1 MGINQPE
8 KVISMTIVKI
18 NLHKV
23 AAERNL
29 DSKGGTIKI
38 NNNVSLKNVED
49 LGFGIEGKKGLRFSF
64 AFNCNYEPDLG
75 KIDVEGQVLYVDD
88 DKKVEEIKQQWA
100 KDKRIPLDVMQEIIN
115 ASLHKGNIQAI
126 KVCEDVLLPS
136 PLPMPKVT
144 TQPVSGPAAGT
155 AASPALSPAAS
166 GKEKKK

>member
-1 MGINQPE
+1 
-8 KVISMTIVKI
+8 MTIVKI
-18 NLHKV
+18 NLYKV

-49 LGFGIEGKKGLRFSF
+49 LGFGIEGKKGLRFTF
-64 AFNCNYEPDLG
+64 AFNCNYEPDFG

-88 DKKVEEIKQQWA
+88 DKKVEEIKQQWG
-100 KDKRIPLDVMQEIIN
+100 KDKRLPLDVMQEIIN

-144 TQPVSGPAAGT
+144 TQAAPAGQAAPAPAAGST
-155 AASPALSPAAS
+155 PAAAK
-166 GKEKKK
+166 GEKKR